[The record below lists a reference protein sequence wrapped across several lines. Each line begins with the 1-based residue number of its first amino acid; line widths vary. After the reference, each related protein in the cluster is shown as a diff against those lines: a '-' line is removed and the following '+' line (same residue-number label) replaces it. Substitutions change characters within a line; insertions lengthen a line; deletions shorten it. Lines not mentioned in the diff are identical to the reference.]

1 MTPVTVHREDNGDI
15 KAGSWI
21 QLIISII
28 TPSEKLPDHSPVR
41 LKSPQTAPYFWPS
54 LKMKKKQRQTMCMP
68 HLWKGHKKQ
77 IQPHAASVQ
86 NINGSGFVLTHWIT
100 VRIEQQV
107 GVEITQLSTFP
118 VPLKKKSS
126 PIIVANA
133 ITSNEIG
140 IIHKMPQ
147 VNGNQGT
154 CKYDASVHF
163 PVRWESY
170 RDLIKHSW

>member
-1 MTPVTVHREDNGDI
+1 MDSYAGGRVGGLWPLHAAALWNSWHLLLSTGEDNGDI

-86 NINGSGFVLTHWIT
+86 NINGSGVVLTHWIT

-118 VPLKKKSS
+118 VPLKKKN
-126 PIIVANA
+126 PL
-133 ITSNEIG
+133 
-140 IIHKMPQ
+140 Q
-147 VNGNQGT
+147 
-154 CKYDASVHF
+154 
-163 PVRWESY
+163 
-170 RDLIKHSW
+170 LL